1 MHKASARGA
10 SCAVRVAARLHSI
23 GTKGRTR
30 VQGRGSLCNL
40 AELPPLSQ
48 AVRCESLKG
57 ELGICESSSRVKMA
71 AAHAHFGEEGP
82 FGGTVRVGDYLL
94 QQVQL
99 ALRLLSK
106 LADQP

>member
-1 MHKASARGA
+1 
-10 SCAVRVAARLHSI
+10 
-23 GTKGRTR
+23 
-30 VQGRGSLCNL
+30 
-40 AELPPLSQ
+40 
-48 AVRCESLKG
+48 
-57 ELGICESSSRVKMA
+57 MA